1 MNRSTGVTVAAVL
14 TFSGA
19 MILALGSCAFFVV
32 GVMVATGDEGGA
44 PVSVAITGMALGG
57 GFMLLILAGAA
68 GWIALNAG
76 EVREWARTLSFAGMA
91 ASIERGMRGVSAAV
105 RQRRASAA
113 AGPRL
118 PMGAT
123 PVSLNSKRGSPAS
136 LRLFPSFRS
145 R

>member
-32 GVMVATGDEGGA
+32 GVMVATGDERGA

-76 EVREWARTLSFAGMA
+76 EVREWARTFSFAGMA

-113 AGPRL
+113 AGRRL